1 MAREDRSRGFSK
13 YPPPGVDAREPN
25 IARVYDA
32 FLGGKDNFAA
42 DRQVVESV
50 VRVSEDAPAV
60 ARANRAFLRR
70 VVRYLVGEAGM
81 TQLLDIGS
89 GLPTADNVHQIAQR
103 HHPGARVLYVDHD
116 PAVVTQSQQLLA
128 ADQNTL
134 AVAGDLRDPAAVLA
148 DPPVAGHLDWT
159 QPVALLMCGILHY
172 VPDGEHPADLTATW
186 YQALAPGSYVFIHH
200 LLASEDPS
208 AAGLQTAMA
217 QALGPVQFRTRPEVE
232 ALFGTL
238 ELVDPGVVPVPQW
251 HPDADTPSE
260 RDQPVL
266 GLACAGLAVVR

>member
-1 MAREDRSRGFSK
+1 MTGPRPSVAG
-13 YPPPGVDAREPN
+13 
-25 IARVYDA
+25 VYDYL
-32 FLGGKDNFAA
+32 LGGTDHSPADQAA
-42 DRQVVESV
+42 GDQIKAALPEAAVG
-50 VRVSEDAPAV
+50 VRAQRDV
-60 ARANRAFLRR
+60 LRR
-70 VVRYLVGEAGM
+70 AVRYLAAEAGVA
-81 TQLLDIGS
+81 QFADLGS

-172 VPDGEHPADLTATW
+172 VPDDDHPADLTATW

-232 ALFGTL
+232 ALFGPL